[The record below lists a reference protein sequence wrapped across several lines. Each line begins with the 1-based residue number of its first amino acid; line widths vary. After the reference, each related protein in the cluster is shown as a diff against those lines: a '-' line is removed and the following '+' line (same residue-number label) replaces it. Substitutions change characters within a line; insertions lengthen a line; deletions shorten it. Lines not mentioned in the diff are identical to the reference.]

1 MPTPPRH
8 SPVFET
14 VTSDTEEPELD
25 RAEAEALEMERAA
38 AAAAAEAAAA
48 AAAQAQAEAE
58 ARAEAEDQARRKAQ
72 AQAAAEAEER
82 ARQLAA
88 ATCVQAGVRRL
99 QDPAEAATTPLETWV
114 DPDEEARRERRAQRF
129 GTGGRGGRGGR
140 SGTTVASA
148 ADQDSA
154 ADQTSGAPR
163 PLDPS
168 EEAENPYTGPVATS
182 PGRWLDPTRPAP
194 PDLPALLQRL
204 YDGLVPPV
212 DLTSRDEAVRVRLE
226 RCLRGRWP
234 DVSVGIYGSAG
245 SGLRVGASSDVDLC
259 AFFPQVRARARAS

>member
-1 MPTPPRH
+1 MRNESAEGGRGGRGGRRGRGGRGGRGQSGQSEPGFKAGKGKGKGFKGRTLEQDPTK
-8 SPVFET
+8 
-14 VTSDTEEPELD
+14 
-25 RAEAEALEMERAA
+25 ME
-38 AAAAAEAAAA
+38 
-48 AAAQAQAEAE
+48 
-58 ARAEAEDQARRKAQ
+58 
-72 AQAAAEAEER
+72 
-82 ARQLAA
+82 
-88 ATCVQAGVRRL
+88 
-99 QDPAEAATTPLETWV
+99 QDPAEAATAPLETWV

-148 ADQDSA
+148 ADQDGTSSSA
-154 ADQTSGAPR
+154 VAR

-259 AFFPQVRARARAS
+259 AFFPQVRARARARAS